1 MEFYTTRAFKGLNGT
16 NFYLDSQF
24 KANTWVEGDLVPE
37 VAMVVVAVEEIFQ
50 QVFWFVIFVVF
61 IGVPRGIQP

>member
-16 NFYLDSQF
+16 IFYFDSRF

-50 QVFWFVIFVVF
+50 QVFLVCNLRLDWCS
-61 IGVPRGIQP
+61 